1 MQDTNN
7 LTAEAI
13 LPEAIPTP
21 PKRKKVSFSQ
31 FSMWYK
37 CPRQYSLNYI
47 HGHRKT
53 DLNLNIFFGTA
64 MHRVLQLY
72 IETLYTKG
80 VVEAESIPV
89 YDMFKD
95 AFTEEVTKEKDKF
108 TYTPEE
114 FDEFAADGVQI
125 LNTFLSPRNR
135 LKYFPTNAYE
145 FVGVEVPLDLPIRNN
160 VDFIAYVDLILKD
173 KKTNRYKIFDIKTSS
188 VGWNMYAKEDQA
200 KISQV
205 LLYKAFYSKKFNV
218 KLSDIDVEFFIVKRK
233 LYENVDFPQSRI
245 QTFEPPHSNAF
256 ISEVLSDFTKFVT
269 ECFTDEGNYIKDKV
283 YQKIP
288 GKNKKNCK
296 WCAHY
301 KTLCDG
307 KEKTP

>member
-1 MQDTNN
+1 MSDTQEIQIA
-7 LTAEAI
+7 T
-13 LPEAIPTP
+13 PEVPAV
-21 PKRKKVSFSQ
+21 KRKKVSFSQ

-37 CPRQYSLNYI
+37 CPRQYFLNYI
-47 HGHRKT
+47 EGHRKT

-80 VVEAESIPV
+80 TVAAEEIPV
-89 YDMFKD
+89 YDMFKTV
-95 AFTEEVTKEKDKF
+95 FTEEVEKDKDKF
-108 TYTPEE
+108 TYTQEE
-114 FDEFAADGVQI
+114 FEEFCGDGIQI
-125 LNTFLSPRNR
+125 LDTFLAPRNR
-135 LKYFPTNAYE
+135 LKYFPSNSYE
-145 FVGVEVPLDLPIRNN
+145 FVGVEVPLDLPIKNN

-173 KKTNRYKIFDIKTSS
+173 KKTGRYKIFDIKTSS
-188 VGWNMYAKEDQA
+188 MGWNSYAKEDQA

-218 KLSDIDVEFFIVKRK
+218 NLSEIDVEFFIVKRK
-233 LYENVDFPQSRI
+233 LYEGVSFPQSRI

-256 ISEVLSDFTKFVT
+256 ISEALVDFTKFIDD
-269 ECFTDEGNYIKDKV
+269 CFTGEGAHIKDKV

-288 GKNKKNCK
+288 GKAKKNCK
-296 WCAHY
+296 YCAHH

-307 KEKTP
+307 KENTP